1 MLMTS
6 QSLDPAAELSAAVAT
21 YTDNNDY
28 GALLERLL
36 ALAEVTAPDALARA
50 AEPYL
55 TLPEVSGPLYERI
68 VAARPNDA
76 RALVIL
82 ANAYWLT
89 GRGAEATGELAA
101 RAMAADPGNRGAWH
115 LWALTEG
122 VPRERMMRW
131 KQVVE
136 RFPDDD
142 LARASLADNATSLA
156 SAERDREALQL
167 AIRSYEMLRRKA
179 TNPAQLEAVEQALAT
194 LRSWTL

>member
-1 MLMTS
+1 MTS

-21 YTDNNDY
+21 YTDTNDY

-55 TLPEVSGPLYERI
+55 ALPEVSGPLYERI
-68 VAARPNDA
+68 VAERPHDA

-101 RAMAADPGNRGAWH
+101 RALAADPDNRGAWH

-194 LRSWTL
+194 LRKWTL

>member
-1 MLMTS
+1 MS
-6 QSLDPAAELSAAVAT
+6 PQPPDPVAELSAAVST
-21 YTDNNDY
+21 YTASNDY

-36 ALAEVTAPDALARA
+36 ALAEVTDPEDLAAA

-55 TLPEVSGPLYERI
+55 GIPEVAGPLYERI
-68 VAARPNDA
+68 VALRPHDA

-82 ANAYWLT
+82 ANSYWLT

-101 RAMAADPGNRGAWH
+101 RALAADPGNRGAWH
-115 LWALTEG
+115 LWAITEG

-136 RFPDDD
+136 RFPEDD

-156 SAERDREALQL
+156 SGERDREALQL
-167 AIRSYEMLRRKA
+167 AIRSYEILRRKA
-179 TNPAQLEAVEQALAT
+179 TDPGQRAAVERALET

>member
-1 MLMTS
+1 M
-6 QSLDPAAELSAAVAT
+6 DPVAELSAAVST
-21 YTDNNDY
+21 YHETNEY
-28 GALLERLL
+28 GVLLERLL
-36 ALAEVTAPDALARA
+36 AVADVTDAEVLAAA

-55 TLPEVSGPLYERI
+55 AIPEVSGPLYEKI
-68 VAARPNDA
+68 VAARPHDA

-82 ANAYWLT
+82 ANSYWLT

-101 RAMAADPGNRGAWH
+101 RALAADPGNRGAWH

-131 KQVVE
+131 KQVVD
-136 RFPDDD
+136 RFPEDD
-142 LARASLADNATSLA
+142 LARASLADNATGLA
-156 SAERDREALQL
+156 SGERDREALQL

-179 TNPAQLEAVEQALAT
+179 TNPEQRAAVESALTT

>member
-1 MLMTS
+1 M
-6 QSLDPAAELSAAVAT
+6 DPVAELSAAVST
-21 YTDNNDY
+21 YHETNEY
-28 GALLERLL
+28 GVLLERLL
-36 ALAEVTAPDALARA
+36 AVADVTDAEVLAAA

-55 TLPEVSGPLYERI
+55 AIPEVSGPLYEKI
-68 VAARPNDA
+68 VAARPHDA

-82 ANAYWLT
+82 ANSYWLT

-101 RAMAADPGNRGAWH
+101 RALAADPGNRGAWH

-131 KQVVE
+131 KQVVD
-136 RFPDDD
+136 RFPEDD
-142 LARASLADNATSLA
+142 LARASLADNATGLA
-156 SAERDREALQL
+156 SGERDREALQL

-179 TNPAQLEAVEQALAT
+179 TNPEQRAAVESALKT

>member
-1 MLMTS
+1 MS
-6 QSLDPAAELSAAVAT
+6 PQSIDPVAELSAAVSTYNAT
-21 YTDNNDY
+21 NEY
-28 GALLERLL
+28 GVLLERLL
-36 ALAEVTAPDALARA
+36 AIAEVTEPATLAAA

-55 TLPEVSGPLYERI
+55 AIPEVSGPLYEKI
-68 VAARPNDA
+68 VALRPLDA

-82 ANAYWLT
+82 ANSYWLT

-101 RAMAADPGNRGAWH
+101 RALAADPANRGAWH

-122 VPRERMMRW
+122 APRERMMRW

-142 LARASLADNATSLA
+142 LARASLADNATGLA
-156 SAERDREALQL
+156 SGERDREALQL
-167 AIRSYEMLRRKA
+167 AIRSYEILRKKT
-179 TNPAQLEAVEQALAT
+179 TNPEQRAAVESALKT

>member
-1 MLMTS
+1 MSPLS
-6 QSLDPAAELSAAVAT
+6 IDPVAELSAAVST
-21 YTDNNDY
+21 YHETNEY
-28 GALLERLL
+28 GVLLERLL
-36 ALAEVTAPDALARA
+36 AVADVTDAEVLAAA

-55 TLPEVSGPLYERI
+55 AIPEVSGPLYEKI
-68 VAARPNDA
+68 VAARPHDA

-82 ANAYWLT
+82 ANSYWLT

-101 RAMAADPGNRGAWH
+101 RALAADPGNRGAWH

-131 KQVVE
+131 KQVVDS
-136 RFPDDD
+136 FPEDD
-142 LARASLADNATSLA
+142 LARASLADNATGLA
-156 SAERDREALQL
+156 SGERDREALQL

-179 TNPAQLEAVEQALAT
+179 TNPEQRAAVESALTT

>member
-1 MLMTS
+1 MSPLS
-6 QSLDPAAELSAAVAT
+6 IDPVAELSAAVST
-21 YTDNNDY
+21 YHETNEY
-28 GALLERLL
+28 GVLLERLL
-36 ALAEVTAPDALARA
+36 AVANLTDAEVLARA

-55 TLPEVSGPLYERI
+55 ALPEVAGPLYEKI
-68 VAARPNDA
+68 VALRPHDA

-82 ANAYWLT
+82 ANSYWLT

-101 RAMAADPGNRGAWH
+101 RALAADPENRGAWH

-131 KQVVE
+131 RQVVE

-142 LARASLADNATSLA
+142 LARASLADNATGLA
-156 SAERDREALQL
+156 SGERDREALQL
-167 AIRSYEMLRRKA
+167 AIRSYEFLRRKA
-179 TNPAQLEAVEQALAT
+179 TNPEQRAAVESALTT

>member
-1 MLMTS
+1 M
-6 QSLDPAAELSAAVAT
+6 DPVAELSAAVST
-21 YTDNNDY
+21 YHETNEY
-28 GALLERLL
+28 GVLLERLL
-36 ALAEVTAPDALARA
+36 AVADVTDAEALAAA

-55 TLPEVSGPLYERI
+55 AIPEVSGPLYEKI
-68 VAARPNDA
+68 VAVRPHDA

-82 ANAYWLT
+82 ANSYWLT

-101 RAMAADPGNRGAWH
+101 RALAADPGNRGAWH

-131 KQVVE
+131 KQVVD

-142 LARASLADNATSLA
+142 LARASLADNATGLA
-156 SAERDREALQL
+156 SGERDREALQL
-167 AIRSYEMLRRKA
+167 AIRSYEFLRRKA
-179 TNPAQLEAVEQALAT
+179 TNPEQRAAVESALTT

>member
-1 MLMTS
+1 MS
-6 QSLDPAAELSAAVAT
+6 PQPPDPVAELSAAVST
-21 YTDNNDY
+21 YTASNDY

-36 ALAEVTAPDALARA
+36 ALAEVTDPEDLAAA

-55 TLPEVSGPLYERI
+55 GIPEVAGPLYERI
-68 VAARPNDA
+68 VALRPHDA

-82 ANAYWLT
+82 ANSYWLT

-101 RAMAADPGNRGAWH
+101 RALAADPGNRGAWH
-115 LWALTEG
+115 LWAITEG

-136 RFPDDD
+136 RFPEDD

-156 SAERDREALQL
+156 SGERDREALQI

-179 TNPAQLEAVEQALAT
+179 TDPAQRAAVERALET

>member
-1 MLMTS
+1 M
-6 QSLDPAAELSAAVAT
+6 DPVAELSAAVST
-21 YTDNNDY
+21 YHETNEY
-28 GALLERLL
+28 GVLLERLL
-36 ALAEVTAPDALARA
+36 AVADVTDAEVLAAA

-55 TLPEVSGPLYERI
+55 AIPEISGPLYEKI
-68 VAARPNDA
+68 VAVRPNDA

-82 ANAYWLT
+82 ANSYWLT

-101 RAMAADPGNRGAWH
+101 RALSADPGNRGAWH

-131 KQVVE
+131 KQVVD
-136 RFPDDD
+136 RFPEDD
-142 LARASLADNATSLA
+142 LARASLADNATGLA
-156 SAERDREALQL
+156 SGERDREALQL

-179 TNPAQLEAVEQALAT
+179 TNPEQRAAVESALKT

>member
-1 MLMTS
+1 MSPLS
-6 QSLDPAAELSAAVAT
+6 IDPAAELSAAVAS
-21 YTDNNDY
+21 YHDSNEY
-28 GALLERLL
+28 GVLLERLL
-36 ALAEVTAPDALARA
+36 AIADVTEPDVLATA

-55 TLPEVSGPLYERI
+55 AIPEVSGPLYERI
-68 VAARPNDA
+68 VAARPHDA

-101 RAMAADPGNRGAWH
+101 RALAADSENRGAWH

-136 RFPDDD
+136 RFPEDD
-142 LARASLADNATSLA
+142 LARASLADNAAGLA
-156 SAERDREALQL
+156 SGERDREALQI
-167 AIRSYEMLRRKA
+167 AIRSYEVLRRKA
-179 TNPAQLEAVEQALAT
+179 TDPEQRAAVDGALKT

>member
-1 MLMTS
+1 MSPLS
-6 QSLDPAAELSAAVAT
+6 IDPVAELSAAVST
-21 YTDNNDY
+21 YHETNEY
-28 GALLERLL
+28 GVLLERLL
-36 ALAEVTAPDALARA
+36 AVADVTEPDVLAAA

-55 TLPEVSGPLYERI
+55 AIPEVSGPLYERI
-68 VAARPNDA
+68 VALRPNDA

-82 ANAYWLT
+82 ANSYWLT

-101 RAMAADPGNRGAWH
+101 RALAADPGNRGAWH

-142 LARASLADNATSLA
+142 LARASLADNATGLA
-156 SAERDREALQL
+156 SGERDREALQL
-167 AIRSYEMLRRKA
+167 AIRSYEFLRRKA
-179 TNPAQLEAVEQALAT
+179 ADPGQRAAVESALKT

>member
-1 MLMTS
+1 MS
-6 QSLDPAAELSAAVAT
+6 QQSVDPAAELSAAVAT
-21 YTDNNDY
+21 YTETNDY
-28 GALLERLL
+28 GVLLERLL
-36 ALAEVTAPDALARA
+36 ALAEVTEPEALSAA

-55 TLPEVSGPLYERI
+55 ALPEVSGPLYERI

-101 RAMAADPGNRGAWH
+101 RALAADPGNRGAWH

-122 VPRERMMRW
+122 APRERMMRW

-136 RFPDDD
+136 RFPEDD

-156 SAERDREALQL
+156 SGERDREALQL

-179 TNPAQLEAVEQALAT
+179 TDPGQLAAVEQALET

>member
-1 MLMTS
+1 MTPP
-6 QSLDPAAELSAAVAT
+6 SLDPAAELSAAVST
-21 YTDNNDY
+21 YSETNDY

-36 ALAEVTAPDALARA
+36 ALAEVTAPDVLAQA

-55 TLPEVSGPLYERI
+55 AIPEVSGPLYERI
-68 VAARPNDA
+68 VAARPDDA

-101 RAMAADPGNRGAWH
+101 RALAADPENRGAWH

-131 KQVVE
+131 KQIVE
-136 RFPDDD
+136 RFPEDD

-156 SAERDREALQL
+156 SAERDREALQI

-179 TNPAQLEAVEQALAT
+179 TNPEQLRAVAQALAT
-194 LRSWTL
+194 LRRWTL

>member
-1 MLMTS
+1 MTP
-6 QSLDPAAELSAAVAT
+6 QSLDPAAELSAAVST
-21 YTDNNDY
+21 YTDTNDY

-36 ALAEVTAPDALARA
+36 ALAEVTAPETLARV

-55 TLPEVSGPLYERI
+55 AIPEVSGPLYERI
-68 VAARPNDA
+68 VAARPTDA

-101 RAMAADPGNRGAWH
+101 RALAADPDNRGAWH

-131 KQVVE
+131 KQIVE
-136 RFPDDD
+136 RFPEDD

-156 SAERDREALQL
+156 SAERDREALQI
-167 AIRSYEMLRRKA
+167 AIRSYEMLRRRT
-179 TNPAQLEAVEQALAT
+179 TNPEQLRAVEQALAT
-194 LRSWTL
+194 LRSWKL

>member
-1 MLMTS
+1 MNP
-6 QSLDPAAELSAAVAT
+6 QSLDPIAELSAAVSTYHAT
-21 YTDNNDY
+21 NEY
-28 GALLERLL
+28 GVLLERLL
-36 ALAEVTAPDALARA
+36 AIADVTDPETLAAA

-55 TLPEVSGPLYERI
+55 PIPEVAGPLYEKI

-82 ANAYWLT
+82 ANSYWLT
-89 GRGAEATGELAA
+89 GRGPEATGELAA
-101 RAMAADPGNRGAWH
+101 RAIAADPANRGAWH

-142 LARASLADNATSLA
+142 LARASLADNAAGLA
-156 SAERDREALQL
+156 SGERDREALQL
-167 AIRSYEMLRRKA
+167 AIRSYEVLRRKA
-179 TNPAQLEAVEQALAT
+179 TEPVQRAAVEQALTT

>member
-1 MLMTS
+1 MTP
-6 QSLDPAAELSAAVAT
+6 QSLDPAAELSAAVST
-21 YTDNNDY
+21 YTETNDY

-36 ALAEVTAPDALARA
+36 ALAEVTPADALARA

-55 TLPEVSGPLYERI
+55 AIPEVSGPLYERI
-68 VAARPNDA
+68 VAERPEDA

-101 RAMAADPGNRGAWH
+101 RALAADPDNRGAWH

-131 KQVVE
+131 KQIVE
-136 RFPDDD
+136 RFPEDD

-156 SAERDREALQL
+156 SAERDREALQI
-167 AIRSYEMLRRKA
+167 AIRSYEILRRRT
-179 TNPAQLEAVEQALAT
+179 TNPEQLRAVEQALAT

>member
-1 MLMTS
+1 
-6 QSLDPAAELSAAVAT
+6 
-21 YTDNNDY
+21 
-28 GALLERLL
+28 
-36 ALAEVTAPDALARA
+36 
-50 AEPYL
+50 
-55 TLPEVSGPLYERI
+55 
-68 VAARPNDA
+68 
-76 RALVIL
+76 
-82 ANAYWLT
+82 
-89 GRGAEATGELAA
+89 
-101 RAMAADPGNRGAWH
+101 
-115 LWALTEG
+115 

-194 LRSWTL
+194 LRKWTL

>member
-1 MLMTS
+1 MS
-6 QSLDPAAELSAAVAT
+6 PQSYDPVAELSAAVAT
-21 YTDNNDY
+21 YTASNDY
-28 GALLERLL
+28 GVLLERLL
-36 ALAEVTAPDALARA
+36 ALADVTDPEVLAAA

-55 TLPEVSGPLYERI
+55 ALPEVAGPLYERI

-82 ANAYWLT
+82 ANSYWLT

-101 RAMAADPGNRGAWH
+101 RALAADPGNRGAWH

-136 RFPDDD
+136 RFPEDD

-156 SAERDREALQL
+156 SGERDREALQL

-179 TNPAQLEAVEQALAT
+179 TDPGQRAAVERALET

>member
-1 MLMTS
+1 MSPLS
-6 QSLDPAAELSAAVAT
+6 IDPAEELSAAVAT
-21 YTDNNDY
+21 YHRTDEY
-28 GALLERLL
+28 GVLLERLL
-36 ALAEVTAPDALARA
+36 AIADAADPSTLAAA

-55 TLPEVSGPLYERI
+55 AIPEVSGPLYEKI
-68 VAARPNDA
+68 VAARPHDA

-89 GRGAEATGELAA
+89 GRGPEATGELAA
-101 RAMAADPGNRGAWH
+101 RAIAADPDNRGAWH

-142 LARASLADNATSLA
+142 LARASLADNATGLA
-156 SAERDREALQL
+156 SGERDREALQL
-167 AIRSYEMLRRKA
+167 AIRSYEVLRRKA
-179 TNPAQLEAVEQALAT
+179 TVPEQRAAVEQALET

>member
-1 MLMTS
+1 MSPLS
-6 QSLDPAAELSAAVAT
+6 IDPVAELSAAVST
-21 YTDNNDY
+21 YHETNNY
-28 GALLERLL
+28 GVLLERLL
-36 ALAEVTAPDALARA
+36 AVAEATAPDALATA

-55 TLPEVSGPLYERI
+55 AIPEVSGPLYERI
-68 VAARPNDA
+68 VAARPNDS

-89 GRGAEATGELAA
+89 GRGPEATGELAA
-101 RAMAADPGNRGAWH
+101 RALAADPGNRGAWH

-136 RFPDDD
+136 RFPEDD
-142 LARASLADNATSLA
+142 LARASLADNATGLA
-156 SAERDREALQL
+156 SGERDREALQL
-167 AIRSYEMLRRKA
+167 AIRSYEVLRRKA
-179 TNPAQLEAVEQALAT
+179 TDPEQRSAVERALAT

>member
-1 MLMTS
+1 MSPLS
-6 QSLDPAAELSAAVAT
+6 IDPVAELSAAVST
-21 YTDNNDY
+21 YHETNEY
-28 GALLERLL
+28 GVLLERLL
-36 ALAEVTAPDALARA
+36 AVADVTEPDGLAAA

-55 TLPEVSGPLYERI
+55 TIPEVSGPLYERI
-68 VAARPNDA
+68 VALRPNDA

-82 ANAYWLT
+82 ANSYWLT

-101 RAMAADPGNRGAWH
+101 RALSADPGNRGAWH

-131 KQVVE
+131 KQVVD
-136 RFPDDD
+136 RFPEDD
-142 LARASLADNATSLA
+142 LARASLADNATGLA
-156 SAERDREALQL
+156 SGERDREALQL

-179 TNPAQLEAVEQALAT
+179 TNPGQRAAVESALKT

>member
-1 MLMTS
+1 MSPLS
-6 QSLDPAAELSAAVAT
+6 IDPVAELSAAVST
-21 YTDNNDY
+21 YHETNEY
-28 GALLERLL
+28 GVLLERLL
-36 ALAEVTAPDALARA
+36 AVADVTDAEVLAAA

-55 TLPEVSGPLYERI
+55 AIPEVSGPLYEKI
-68 VAARPNDA
+68 VAARPHDA

-82 ANAYWLT
+82 ANSYWLT

-101 RAMAADPGNRGAWH
+101 RALAADPGNRGAWH

-131 KQVVE
+131 KQVVD
-136 RFPDDD
+136 RFPEDD
-142 LARASLADNATSLA
+142 LARASLADNATGLA
-156 SAERDREALQL
+156 SGERDREALQL

-179 TNPAQLEAVEQALAT
+179 TNPEQRAAVESALTT

>member
-1 MLMTS
+1 MS
-6 QSLDPAAELSAAVAT
+6 QQSLDPAAELSAAVAT
-21 YTDNNDY
+21 YTETNDY
-28 GALLERLL
+28 GVLLERLL
-36 ALAEVTAPDALARA
+36 ALAEVTEPETLSAA

-55 TLPEVSGPLYERI
+55 AIPEVSGPLYERI

-101 RAMAADPGNRGAWH
+101 RALAADPGNRGAWH

-156 SAERDREALQL
+156 SGERDREALQL

-179 TNPAQLEAVEQALAT
+179 TDPGQLAAVEQALTT

>member
-1 MLMTS
+1 MTP
-6 QSLDPAAELSAAVAT
+6 QSLDPAAELSAAVST
-21 YTDNNDY
+21 YTDTNDY
-28 GALLERLL
+28 DALLERLL
-36 ALAEVTAPDALARA
+36 ALAEVTAPDTLARV

-55 TLPEVSGPLYERI
+55 AIPEVSGPLYERI

-101 RAMAADPGNRGAWH
+101 RALAADPNNRGAWH

-131 KQVVE
+131 KQIVE
-136 RFPDDD
+136 RFPEDD

-156 SAERDREALQL
+156 SAERDREALQI
-167 AIRSYEMLRRKA
+167 AIRSYEMLRRRT
-179 TNPAQLEAVEQALAT
+179 TNPEQLRAVEQALAT
-194 LRSWTL
+194 LRSWKL